1 MAEAKRSDPPTLER
15 LAGLAALAHLFEADP
30 ETWEALV
37 FRGGLREQEL
47 FSQLARHQ
55 HHATREIAGCDTIAV
70 LEPER
75 RVASHVVTFWT
86 LPYQVQL
93 ALGELHR
100 RVAEVVDGAAAVAQR
115 RQWIALREADTRGPP
130 ILPPEDMRWRVSLP
144 GCDVPVDAGV
154 NPRGGYWA
162 SMHVASHGDMDVF
175 TTCYYLAVERA
186 LPELAERLRE
196 EGAVV
201 ETYSVN
207 VGEAD
212 RAGNP
217 RATTVYETELDDPDD
232 ETWTELAARANIHR
246 ETLLFD
252 ALVLR
257 YGGGWCAET
266 ESPRLGWNPLSWVHM
281 WNKAR
286 EVIHDWL
293 RAPREPELRRHV
305 ALDLLRD
312 RFGANRPVWTRVP
325 RLELFLHRAPRGH
338 RFAPGNDSDEAEGSE
353 SDDSE

>member
-1 MAEAKRSDPPTLER
+1 MAEAKRSDPPTLAR

-70 LEPER
+70 LEPKR
-75 RVASHVVTFWT
+75 RVASHIVTFWA

-100 RVAEVVDGAAAVAQR
+100 RVAEVVDGAPAVAQR

-130 ILPPEDMRWRVSLP
+130 TKPPEDMRWRVSLP

-162 SMHVASHGDMDVF
+162 SMHVASHGNMDVF
-175 TTCYYLAVERA
+175 TTCYDLAVERA

-196 EGAVV
+196 EGVV
-201 ETYSVN
+201 VGTYSVN

-212 RAGNP
+212 DAGNP

-257 YGGGWCAET
+257 YGGAWCAET
-266 ESPRLGWNPLSWVHM
+266 ESPRMGAALSWARTYL
-281 WNKAR
+281 KAR

-293 RAPREPELRRHV
+293 RAPREPELRRHA

-312 RFGANRPVWTRVP
+312 RFGASRPVWTRVP
-325 RLELFLHRAPRGH
+325 RLELFLHRAAWGDGY
-338 RFAPGNDSDEAEGSE
+338 ALGNDSDEAQESD